1 MNSNNLNDPTNS
13 IHIANSINS
22 TNSKNKLNWYAI
34 YTRPRF
40 EKKVDMELKRKG
52 IESYLPIQTVVRQ
65 WSDRKKKVDQPLFGG
80 YVFVHTT
87 SNDRIDSLQV
97 DGVVRM
103 IGFGGKPSIIP
114 DDQIESIK
122 RFLTEGF
129 RFEPIDYL
137 VKGDRVKVTYGPLM
151 GVEGK
156 LVEKRNERRF
166 VISIE
171 AIRQSIAVEIDPGL
185 LRKIE

>member
-1 MNSNNLNDPTNS
+1 MVD
-13 IHIANSINS
+13 
-22 TNSKNKLNWYAI
+22 KLNWYAL

-40 EKKVDMELKRKG
+40 EKKVVVELHRRE
-52 IESYLPIQTVVRQ
+52 IESYLPVQTVVRQ
-65 WSDRKKKVDQPLFGG
+65 WSDRKKKVEEPLFRS

-87 SNDRIDSLQV
+87 SNDRINSLQI

-103 IGFGGKPSIIP
+103 VGFGGKPSIIP
-114 DDQIESIK
+114 DDQIDAIK
-122 RFLTEGF
+122 RFLTEGY
-129 RFEPIDYL
+129 RFELQDYL
-137 VKGDRVKVTYGPLM
+137 VQGDRVKVTHGPLM
-151 GVEGK
+151 GVHGK
-156 LVEKRNERRF
+156 LVEIRNERRF

>member
-1 MNSNNLNDPTNS
+1 M
-13 IHIANSINS
+13 NSINT
-22 TNSKNKLNWYAI
+22 TNPINSINKLNWYAI

-40 EKKVDMELKRKG
+40 EKKVDLELQRKG

-65 WSDRKKKVDQPLFGG
+65 WSDRKKKVEEPLFNG

-87 SNDRIDSLQV
+87 SNDRIASLQV

-103 IGFGGKPSIIP
+103 IGFGGKPSVIP
-114 DDQIESIK
+114 DNQIEAIK
-122 RFLTEGF
+122 RFLREGY

-137 VKGDRVKVTYGPLM
+137 VTGNRVKVTHGPLM

-156 LVEKRNERRF
+156 LLEIRNDRRF

-185 LRKIE
+185 LRKID